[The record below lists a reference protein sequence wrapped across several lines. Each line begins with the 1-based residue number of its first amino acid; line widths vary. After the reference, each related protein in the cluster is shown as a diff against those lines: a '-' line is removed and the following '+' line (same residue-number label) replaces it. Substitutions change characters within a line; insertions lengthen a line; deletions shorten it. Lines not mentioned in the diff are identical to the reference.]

1 MRISTFLA
9 GACLPAAAAAYLIAA
24 PAAFAQLP
32 PQLQIGQMEVK
43 AYAPIS
49 KTKIAVQLTQDTA
62 LGRQLRGKVMERIAK
77 RGNEVGFSGGNVMR
91 MDVAYFDL
99 LGTSGAN
106 IGGST
111 AADTPSSASPGDNQ
125 RPSLLGN
132 LSGLRGG
139 DSAAPAPRPPTLRLS
154 FTLYAVDTGK
164 VVWTASASCSTTG
177 GMVAK
182 AGEAMINSI
191 FDNADKSLVGDANC
205 PL

>member
-1 MRISTFLA
+1 MRVTAILA
-9 GACLPAAAAAYLIAA
+9 AALLLATPAA
-24 PAAFAQLP
+24 AQLP
-32 PQLQIGQMEVK
+32 PTLQIGQMEVK
-43 AYAPIS
+43 VYAPIG

-99 LGTSGAN
+99 LTEGVT
-106 IGGST
+106 GS
-111 AADTPSSASPGDNQ
+111 ADTPSSSQPGDNQ

-132 LSGLRGG
+132 ITGLRGQ
-139 DSAAPAPRPPTLRLS
+139 DRNAPAPRPPTLRMS
-154 FTLYAVDTGK
+154 FTLYAIDTGK
-164 VVWTASASCSTTG
+164 VIWVATASCSTTN

-182 AGEAMINSI
+182 AGEAIINSI
-191 FDNADKSLVGDANC
+191 FDNADKSMVGDAGC

>member
-1 MRISTFLA
+1 MRAIAILTA
-9 GACLPAAAAAYLIAA
+9 AACLLSA

-32 PQLQIGQMEVK
+32 PQLQIGQMEIK

-49 KTKIAVQLTQDTA
+49 KAKIAVQLTQDTA

-77 RGNEVGFSGGNVMR
+77 RGNEVGTSGGNVLR

-99 LGTSGAN
+99 LTEGVTGSAN
-106 IGGST
+106 
-111 AADTPSSASPGDNQ
+111 TPSSSQPGDNQ

-132 LSGLRGG
+132 ITGLRG
-139 DSAAPAPRPPTLRLS
+139 DNNAPAPRPPTLRMS
-154 FTLYAVDTGK
+154 FTLYAIDTGK
-164 VVWTASASCSTTG
+164 VVWVASASCSTTG

-182 AGEAMINSI
+182 AGEAIINSI
-191 FDNADKSLVGDANC
+191 FDNADKSMVGDAGC

>member
-1 MRISTFLA
+1 MRTTIMLGTILA
-9 GACLPAAAAAYLIAA
+9 GICLAA
-24 PAAFAQLP
+24 PSAFAQLP
-32 PQLQIGQMEVK
+32 PQLQIGQMEIK

-62 LGRQLRGKVMERIAK
+62 LGRELRGKVMARIAK
-77 RGNEVGFSGGNVMR
+77 RGNEVGFSGGNVLR

-99 LGTSGAN
+99 LGDGG
-106 IGGST
+106 GGS
-111 AADTPSSASPGDNQ
+111 AANTPSSSQPGDNQ

-132 LSGLRGG
+132 ITGLRGS
-139 DSAAPAPRPPTLRLS
+139 DNNAPAPRPPTLRLS
-154 FTLYAVDTGK
+154 FTLYAIDSGK
-164 VVWTASASCSTTG
+164 VVWVAAASCSTTG

-191 FDNADKSLVGDANC
+191 FDSADKSLVGDAGC

>member
-1 MRISTFLA
+1 MRAIAILTAA
-9 GACLPAAAAAYLIAA
+9 GLLAA
-24 PAAFAQLP
+24 PVAFAQLP

-62 LGRQLRGKVMERIAK
+62 LGRELRGKVMARIAK

-99 LGTSGAN
+99 LGTGGGGA
-106 IGGST
+106 GTS

-132 LSGLRGG
+132 ISGLRGG
-139 DSAAPAPRPPTLRLS
+139 DGSAPAPRPPTLRLS

-191 FDNADKSLVGDANC
+191 FDNADKSLVGDAGC

>member
-1 MRISTFLA
+1 MRIFII
-9 GACLPAAAAAYLIAA
+9 AAAACLFAA
-24 PAAFAQLP
+24 PSAFAQLP

-49 KTKIAVQLTQDTA
+49 KAKIAVQLTQDTA
-62 LGRQLRGKVMERIAK
+62 LGRHLRGKVMERIAK

-99 LGTSGAN
+99 LGTGGG
-106 IGGST
+106 GGS
-111 AADTPSSASPGDNQ
+111 AANTPSSSQPGDNQ

-132 LSGLRGG
+132 ITGLRG
-139 DSAAPAPRPPTLRLS
+139 DSNTPAPRPPTLRLS
-154 FTLYAVDTGK
+154 FTLYAIDTGK
-164 VVWTASASCSTTG
+164 VVWVAAASCSTTG

-191 FDNADKSLVGDANC
+191 FDSADKSLVGDAGC

>member
-1 MRISTFLA
+1 MMRISTLLA
-9 GACLPAAAAAYLIAA
+9 GVCLLAA

-62 LGRQLRGKVMERIAK
+62 LGRQLRGKVMARIAK

-99 LGTSGAN
+99 LGTGGGGGGA
-106 IGGST
+106 GTS

-132 LSGLRGG
+132 ISGLRGG
-139 DSAAPAPRPPTLRLS
+139 DSSAPAPRPPTLRLS

-191 FDNADKSLVGDANC
+191 FDNADKSLVGDAGC

>member
-1 MRISTFLA
+1 MRAITTL
-9 GACLPAAAAAYLIAA
+9 AAAACLLVA
-24 PAAFAQLP
+24 PPAFAQLP
-32 PQLQIGQMEVK
+32 PQLQIGQMEIK

-62 LGRQLRGKVMERIAK
+62 LGRELRGKVMARIAK

-99 LGTSGAN
+99 LGTGGG
-106 IGGST
+106 GGSS
-111 AADTPSSASPGDNQ
+111 AADTPSSAQPGDNQ
-125 RPSLLGN
+125 RPTLLGN
-132 LSGLRGG
+132 ISGLRGN
-139 DSAAPAPRPPTLRLS
+139 DSAPPPRPPTLRMS

-164 VVWTASASCSTTG
+164 VVWVASASCSTTS

-182 AGEAMINSI
+182 AGEAIINSI
-191 FDNADKSLVGDANC
+191 FDNADKSMVGDAGC